1 MATNSDIFGKIK
13 EYLTESYVHSGTS
26 VIPQKGDLTF
36 GNTVKTIEHTKVL
49 YIDMRKSREILTD
62 ANDFWSIKIHKAFLN
77 AVIYCIERREG
88 HIRSFNGDGIL
99 AFFINENS
107 ASRAV
112 RAAMD
117 IKGFVNEI
125 NSILEMNRKK
135 KIDFGVGIAQGKII
149 VAKSG
154 KAGDNQTKQDLIWIG
169 KALYLAVELSEIAEN
184 PKNIWVSNNIFKSV
198 NNEKDPLNILKNND
212 EWIWYYTNK
221 TLNNGYQKVF
231 HTTWYFEV

>member
-88 HIRSFNGDGIL
+88 HIDYISSLSAITGIYPSSKVEFVL
-99 AFFINENS
+99 AGL
-107 ASRAV
+107 SR
-112 RAAMD
+112 RTD
-117 IKGFVNEI
+117 K
-125 NSILEMNRKK
+125 R
-135 KIDFGVGIAQGKII
+135 
-149 VAKSG
+149 
-154 KAGDNQTKQDLIWIG
+154 
-169 KALYLAVELSEIAEN
+169 
-184 PKNIWVSNNIFKSV
+184 
-198 NNEKDPLNILKNND
+198 
-212 EWIWYYTNK
+212 
-221 TLNNGYQKVF
+221 
-231 HTTWYFEV
+231 TW